1 MRYRRLGK
9 TNLQVSEIGM
19 GTWQITDDPEW
30 GKGPLEKD
38 TYQVLQKFIDLGGNL
53 IDTAWVY
60 GYREDKPD
68 SHPSEELIGR
78 FLKQTNQRDK
88 VIITS
93 KIPPLDLEWP
103 IPKGRRMQDV
113 FPEKFILKCVDD
125 SLRGLQTDHIE
136 LMLFHA
142 WRDEFNDEDAW
153 KDVCTKLTK
162 EGKVLNWGFS
172 PNYFYPGGGNK
183 TLTGGIMS
191 VVQCIFNVF
200 HQKPITELFN
210 TARTNDIGIVACV
223 PFDEG
228 GLTGRITNETVFA
241 DDDFRKQ
248 YFAGERLQELVKR
261 TDDLQ
266 KLLGEEATTLPELA
280 LRFILSFDEMS
291 SVIPGMRKLRN
302 VELNTAISDGRKLSP
317 SLIEE
322 LKKHTWERNFYPWA
336 TADGS

>member
-38 TYQVLQKFIDLGGNL
+38 TNQVLQKFIDLGGNL

-103 IPKGRRMQDV
+103 IPKERTMRDV
-113 FPEKFILKCVDD
+113 FPKKFILKCVDD

-142 WRDEFNDEDAW
+142 WRDEFNDEDEW
-153 KDVCTKLTK
+153 KEVCTKLTK
-162 EGKVLNWGFS
+162 AGKVLNWGFS
-172 PNYFYPGGGNK
+172 PNYYYHGGSNN
-183 TLTGGIMS
+183 TLTGWIMS
-191 VVQCIFNVF
+191 IVQCIFNIF
-200 HQKPITELFN
+200 HQKPIYELFN
-210 TARTNDIGIVACV
+210 TARKNDIGIVACV

-228 GLTGRITNETVFA
+228 GLTGRITHETVFA

-248 YFAGERLQELVKR
+248 YFAGERLKELVKR

-266 KLLGEEATTLPELA
+266 KLLGEQAATLPELA

-302 VELNTAISDGRKLSP
+302 VELNTAISDGRKRSP
-317 SLIEE
+317 SLLEE
-322 LKKHTWERNFYPWA
+322 LKKNIWERNLYPWA